1 MRKNWLSN
9 FLVPVALV
17 AAVTMSAS
25 AAEPTVKVVVEGLD
39 NPSGIAVQPGTGH
52 VFVASHAGV
61 HRVDPATGKL
71 NAEIT
76 GYPEPTDIYGKGPK
90 YPVGPL
96 GLAFLDKETLV
107 VGDGSR
113 ADGVELVRIY
123 KVGATAAAKPQKED
137 AAAQTL
143 GPIGP
148 CEESPKGE
156 GNFYGVATN
165 GKSIYITCNG
175 DDTKGWVAH
184 SAVTDGKAGPLK
196 LSIATKVATGV
207 DAPGPAVFSPAGKL
221 VVGQIGEVNVAG
233 DSLLTIY
240 GADGKLETKI
250 ACGLSDICGLAYHPK
265 TGKLYA
271 TDFSWIDATKGGLFV
286 IDTNAPKGKDTTTKL
301 VGLDKP
307 AGCAFDTE
315 GNLFIAVF
323 GVADGKPTG
332 KIVKVSGL

>member
-1 MRKNWLSN
+1 MLKNWKSL
-9 FLVPVALV
+9 LTAKVLALTC
-17 AAVTMSAS
+17 ASLAAS
-25 AAEPTVKVVVEGLD
+25 AAEPTVKVVVDGLD
-39 NPSGIAVQPGTGH
+39 NPSGLAVQPGTGH

-61 HRVDPATGKL
+61 HRIDPKSGKIS
-71 NAEIT
+71 AEVT

-96 GLAFLDKETLV
+96 GLAFVNKEWLI

-113 ADGVELVRIY
+113 ADGSELVRIY
-123 KVGATAAAKPQKED
+123 KVGEAAGKPQKED

-165 GKSIYITCNG
+165 GKSIYVTCNG

-184 SAVTDGKAGPLK
+184 APLVDGKAGPLK
-196 LSIATKVATGV
+196 LKIATKPATEV
-207 DAPGPAVFSPAGKL
+207 DAPGPVVFSPEGKL
-221 VVGQIGEVNVAG
+221 VVGQIGEVNQAG

-240 GADGKLETKI
+240 NDKGELETKI
-250 ACGLSDICGLAYHPK
+250 ALGINDICGLAYHPK

-271 TDFSWIDATKGGLFV
+271 TDFSWVDPTKGALYEL
-286 IDTNAPKGKDTTTKL
+286 DPKAKTGGAKKIA
-301 VGLDKP
+301 GLDKP
-307 AGCAFDTE
+307 TGCAFDAE
-315 GNLFIAVF
+315 GNLYISTF
-323 GVADGKPTG
+323 GTG
-332 KIVKVSGL
+332 EKKGQVVKVSGL